1 MSMIVERPLQD
12 LYEKAYRRC
21 SLPLVCGSVATW
33 LEVSSAK
40 SWSAEDEL
48 KSEQWSGKARG
59 YYSFWLQGVNLRNTT
74 VIV

>member
-40 SWSAEDEL
+40 S
-48 KSEQWSGKARG
+48 
-59 YYSFWLQGVNLRNTT
+59 
-74 VIV
+74 